1 MTSLFHGAAK
11 SNRRPLIA
19 VLGAT
24 GAQGGGLVRALLAD
38 PQRRYAVRALTRRPT
53 GPEATALAALGA
65 DICTADL
72 DDRAS
77 LVDAFAAADG
87 LFAVTNFW
95 EHGSPERELQQARH
109 IAEAARV
116 ARVGHVVWS
125 TLEDT
130 RTAIAAAGSD
140 IPMLPGGWRVPHFDA
155 KGAAD
160 RVFVEAGVPTTFLH
174 TSFFWENLVAFGM
187 GPQRNEDSGELELTL
202 PLGDRTL
209 PGIAAADIGA
219 CAMALFLRRTWTVG
233 ASIGIA
239 GAHLTGAQMAAALGQ
254 ALGEPVRYRPQ
265 RWADYARLPFP
276 GAADLANMFRFK
288 HDHQP
293 AYTALRDV
301 HATRH
306 LHPGLQDFD
315 GWLKRHAQR
324 IPVPEAA
331 CPTL

>member
-1 MTSLFHGAAK
+1 MTSIFRAAARR
-11 SNRRPLIA
+11 SRRPLIA

-53 GPEATALAALGA
+53 SPAAGALAAAGA
-65 DICTADL
+65 DVCVADL

-95 EHGSPERELQQARH
+95 EHGSPERELQQVRR
-109 IAEAARV
+109 IAEAARA

-130 RTAIAAAGSD
+130 RAAIAAAGSD
-140 IPMLPGGWRVPHFDA
+140 IPLLPNGWRVPHLDA
-155 KGAAD
+155 KGAGD
-160 RVFVEAGVPTTFLH
+160 RFFTEAGVPTTFLH
-174 TSFFWENLVAFGM
+174 TSFFWENLIAFGM

-202 PLGDRTL
+202 PLGERTL

-233 ASIGIA
+233 ARIGIA
-239 GAHLTGAQMAAALGQ
+239 GAHPTGAQMAAALGQ

-265 RWADYARLPFP
+265 HWADYARLPFP
-276 GAADLANMFRFK
+276 GAAELAAMFRFK
-288 HDHQP
+288 HDHQA

-301 HATRH
+301 HASRH

-315 GWLKRHAQR
+315 AWLKQHAHR
-324 IPVPEAA
+324 IPVAEMA
-331 CPTL
+331 